1 MVMNIQ
7 GVIQLAVLAVVLA
20 ICFYCVSLFIQ
31 GTILTLIGVLLV
43 LIFLAALLKVFGFW
57 P

>member
-1 MVMNIQ
+1 MNIQ